1 MLNAPGCKR
10 ERRGVRVGVCVC
22 GGGVS
27 GDGYNKSSTYHEM
40 KEELEGLRL
49 EMRAKRT
56 EGWKAI

>member
-1 MLNAPGCKR
+1 MPQDAKER
-10 ERRGVRVGVCVC
+10 EGGLGLVCVC
-22 GGGVS
+22 VGGVS